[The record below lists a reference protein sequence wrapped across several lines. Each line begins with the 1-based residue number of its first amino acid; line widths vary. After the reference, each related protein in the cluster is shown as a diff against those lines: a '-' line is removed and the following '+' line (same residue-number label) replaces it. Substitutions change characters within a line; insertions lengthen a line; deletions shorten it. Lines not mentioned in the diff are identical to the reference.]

1 MREARITYEG
11 AIHHAMARGYDGLP
25 IFKTDIAKEQLLD
38 LLEKNAE
45 KCKVSILSYCI
56 MDNHYHFI
64 IQNSSGK
71 MAEFF
76 RRLNGEFANF
86 YRKKNGGRGYVFQD
100 RYKSVLIQD
109 DSYLLVVIAYVLN
122 NPVRA
127 KITENFLDYK
137 WSSSSLYFSD
147 MERKLIDKSFVEE
160 LFSNRNELINFVN
173 GTNIEELP
181 TIKTEMGKIIGGEE
195 FYIKSLEKFN
205 RRKDGVSLEGI
216 RSNDQY
222 FEPIGKIYYEFKR
235 KYGVNPNNIKTNTF
249 EGKRLRGKLLIN
261 LKDRGGLT
269 YREIK
274 EFGLFSDVKFN
285 SLGKMYSDAVK
296 KENKK

>member
-1 MREARITYEG
+1 
-11 AIHHAMARGYDGLP
+11 
-25 IFKTDIAKEQLLD
+25 
-38 LLEKNAE
+38 
-45 KCKVSILSYCI
+45 

-71 MAEFF
+71 MGEFF

-86 YRKKNGGRGYVFQD
+86 YRKKN
-100 RYKSVLIQD
+100 
-109 DSYLLVVIAYVLN
+109 
-122 NPVRA
+122 
-127 KITENFLDYK
+127 
-137 WSSSSLYFSD
+137 
-147 MERKLIDKSFVEE
+147 
-160 LFSNRNELINFVN
+160 
-173 GTNIEELP
+173 
-181 TIKTEMGKIIGGEE
+181 
-195 FYIKSLEKFN
+195 
-205 RRKDGVSLEGI
+205 GVSLEGI

-235 KYGVNPNNIKTNTF
+235 KYGVNPDNIKTNTF